1 MSLSPDRLVAAVP
14 PHADRFAAV
23 SGSRAAWLVIVAGVV
38 AALHVGKLPPG
49 IPVLRAELGL
59 TLVQAGFLLSVL
71 QVAGMLLGAL
81 AGLLADRMGLRRTML
96 LGLGLL
102 ALGCALGA
110 MASRVSLLLAA
121 RMLEGIGL
129 LLAVLP
135 APGLIRRLVQGPQAL
150 SRLLG
155 AWGAY
160 MPTGAAMAM
169 LLGPGLYAALGWRWA
184 WLLLSGLTLCWA
196 VVIWLKVPPDPDRST
211 ALPGPGWGGRLR
223 QTLSASGPWL
233 VALAFC
239 VYSGQWLAVVG
250 FLPTIQTQAGWSLGL
265 SGALS
270 AAAAGANAIGNLAA
284 GRLLAR
290 HWQPGHLL
298 AIGYGTM
305 GLACWIAFSGVVG
318 PVGQFIAVLV
328 FSSVGGLIPG
338 TLFSLAVR
346 LAPSGHTV
354 STTVGWVQ
362 QLSSL
367 GQFAGPPVV
376 AWLVARQGGDW
387 SPAWWF
393 TAFCCAIGLGLAL
406 LLQRRLY

>member
-1 MSLSPDRLVAAVP
+1 MPAAP
-14 PHADRFAAV
+14 EALN
-23 SGSRAAWLVIVAGVV
+23 GRAAWLVIFAGVV

-49 IPVLRAELGL
+49 IPILRAELGL
-59 TLVQAGFLLSVL
+59 TLVQAGFLLSVM
-71 QVAGMLLGAL
+71 QVAGMVLGAL
-81 AGLLADRMGLRRTML
+81 AGLLADRAGLRRTML
-96 LGLGLL
+96 LGLCLL

-110 MASRVSLLLAA
+110 MAFRVPLLLAA
-121 RMLEGIGL
+121 RMLEGVGL
-129 LLAVLP
+129 LLTVLP
-135 APGLIRRLVQGPQAL
+135 APGLIRRLVQDPQSL
-150 SRLLG
+150 NRLLG
-155 AWGAY
+155 TWGGY
-160 MPTGAAMAM
+160 MPTGVALAM

-196 VVIWLKVPPDPDRST
+196 GVVWLRVPPDPGHST
-211 ALPGPGWGGRLR
+211 SVPGPGWSRRLR
-223 QTLSASGPWL
+223 QTLSAAGPWL
-233 VALAFC
+233 VALAFL

-250 FLPTIQTQAGWSLGL
+250 FLPTIQTQAGWSLGIA
-265 SGALS
+265 GVLS

-298 AIGYGTM
+298 TIGYGSM
-305 GLACWIAFSGVVG
+305 GLACWVAFSGLLG

-354 STTVGWVQ
+354 STTVGWMQ

-367 GQFAGPPVV
+367 GQFAGPPAV

-393 TAFCCAIGLGLAL
+393 TACCCAIGIGLAV
-406 LLQRRLY
+406 LLQRRLH

>member
-1 MSLSPDRLVAAVP
+1 MRPLPDSPAAAP
-14 PHADRFAAV
+14 LHADRV
-23 SGSRAAWLVIVAGVV
+23 SHALDSRAAWLVIVAGVV

-49 IPVLRAELGL
+49 IPILRAELGL
-59 TLVQAGFLLSVL
+59 SLVQAGFLLSVM

-160 MPTGAAMAM
+160 MPTGAATAM

-196 VVIWLKVPPDPDRST
+196 VVIWLKVPPDPARST

-223 QTLSASGPWL
+223 QTLSSSGPWL

-250 FLPTIQTQAGWSLGL
+250 FLPTIQTQAGWSLGIA
-265 SGALS
+265 GVLS

-298 AIGYGTM
+298 AIGYGAM
-305 GLACWIAFSGVVG
+305 GLACWVAFSGRVG

-393 TAFCCAIGLGLAL
+393 TVFCCAIGLGLAF

>member
-1 MSLSPDRLVAAVP
+1 MNPSSGGSAV
-14 PHADRFAAV
+14 V
-23 SGSRAAWLVIVAGVV
+23 SSRSVPVSDQLGSRAAWLVIGAGVV
-38 AALHVGKLPPG
+38 TALHVGKLPPA

-59 TLVQAGFLLSVL
+59 TLVQAGFLLSVM
-71 QVAGMLLGAL
+71 QVAGMMLGAL
-81 AGLLADRMGLRRTML
+81 AGLLADRVGLRRTML

-102 ALGCALGA
+102 TLGCALGA
-110 MASRVSLLLAA
+110 MASSMSLLLAA

-160 MPTGAAMAM
+160 MPTGAAIAM

-196 VVIWLKVPPDPDRST
+196 AVVWLRVPPDPGRSV
-211 ALPGPGWGGRLR
+211 AVPGPGWGRRLG
-223 QTLSASGPWL
+223 QTLSSAGPWL
-233 VALAFC
+233 VALAFS
-239 VYSGQWLAVVG
+239 VYASQWLSVVG
-250 FLPTIQTQAGWSLGL
+250 FLPTIQTQAGWSLGVA
-265 SGALS
+265 GMLS
-270 AAAAGANAIGNLAA
+270 AAAAGANAFGNLAA

-290 HWQPGHLL
+290 HWQPAHLL
-298 AIGYGTM
+298 AIGYGSM
-305 GLACWIAFSGVVG
+305 GLACWVAFSGVVG
-318 PVGQFIAVLV
+318 PVGQFVAVLV

-367 GQFAGPPVV
+367 GQFAGPPAV

-393 TAFCCAIGLGLAL
+393 SACCCVTGLGLAV
-406 LLQRRLY
+406 LLQRRIR

>member
-1 MSLSPDRLVAAVP
+1 MPSSSNRAVAAAP
-14 PHADRFAAV
+14 LHADHGAAAP
-23 SGSRAAWLVIVAGVV
+23 GSSIAWLVIGSGVV
-38 AALHVGKLPPG
+38 AALHVGKLPPV
-49 IPVLRAELGL
+49 IPVLRTELGL
-59 TLVQAGFLLSVL
+59 TLVQAGFLLSVM
-71 QVAGMLLGAL
+71 QVAGMLLGVL

-96 LGLGLL
+96 LGLCLL

-110 MASRVSLLLAA
+110 TASQVSLLLLA
-121 RMLEGIGL
+121 RTVEGIGL

-135 APGLIRRLVQGPQAL
+135 APGLIRRLVQGPQTL
-150 SRLLG
+150 NRLLG

-160 MPTGAAMAM
+160 MPTGAATAM
-169 LLGPGLYAALGWRWA
+169 LFGPGLYAALGWRPA

-196 VVIWLKVPPDPDRST
+196 FVIWHKVPADPARSA

-223 QTLSASGPWL
+223 QTLSSAGPWW

-250 FLPTIQTQAGWSLGL
+250 FLPTIQTQAGWSLGVA
-265 SGALS
+265 GVLS
-270 AAAAGANAIGNLAA
+270 AATAGANATGNLAA

-298 AIGYGTM
+298 AIGYGSM
-305 GLACWIAFSGVVG
+305 GLACWVAFSGLVG
-318 PVGQFIAVLV
+318 PVGQFIALLV
-328 FSSVGGLIPG
+328 FSSVSGLIPG

-367 GQFAGPPVV
+367 GQFAGPPTV

-393 TAFCCAIGLGLAL
+393 SSGCCVIGLGLAC
-406 LLQRRLY
+406 LLQRRLR